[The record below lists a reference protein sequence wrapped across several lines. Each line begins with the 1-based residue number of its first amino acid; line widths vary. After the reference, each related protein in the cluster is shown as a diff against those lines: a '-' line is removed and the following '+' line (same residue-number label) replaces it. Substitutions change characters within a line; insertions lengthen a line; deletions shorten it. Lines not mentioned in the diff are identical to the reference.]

1 MCRLKNVNNTQ
12 IYMHMNLNFVIDSF
26 ALIFAALT
34 LDFYLSFGLVIQLS
48 TNFKLWKTTFIIIS
62 NTTYKNI
69 YICMMILNSQQKEVL
84 KLIHVYIDTNRW
96 MSTSIFLLPY
106 FIDYKQ
112 YQKVPHYHTEPL
124 SVWTSALGVS
134 LSACCICFIPD
145 TLHTWDVFH

>member
-48 TNFKLWKTTFIIIS
+48 TNFKLWKSTFIIIS

-69 YICMMILNSQQKEVL
+69 YM
-84 KLIHVYIDTNRW
+84 HDDT
-96 MSTSIFLLPY
+96 
-106 FIDYKQ
+106 K
-112 YQKVPHYHTEPL
+112 
-124 SVWTSALGVS
+124 
-134 LSACCICFIPD
+134 
-145 TLHTWDVFH
+145 